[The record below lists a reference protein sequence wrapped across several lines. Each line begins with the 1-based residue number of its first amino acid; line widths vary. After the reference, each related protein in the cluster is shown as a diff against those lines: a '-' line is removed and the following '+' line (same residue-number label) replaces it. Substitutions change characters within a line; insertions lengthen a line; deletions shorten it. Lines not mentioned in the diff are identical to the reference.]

1 MSPHFPF
8 DGEPHAPSMG
18 LQPLEPGQWLEP
30 DAALATELAEK
41 RAILAAFPRLV
52 LAAVAEPPAA
62 VAGAAAAAELLELVG
77 RHVVVYHPE
86 HYTEDPGGVRVR
98 ATGAVVATR
107 VEKATDDAR
116 PALRHLAGL
125 LQEDVCLLAP
135 GDPAHLVAGVV
146 CFPSRWNLAEKIGLD
161 AAAIHGP
168 VPGFAATL
176 ARPAGNFLARLAPG
190 RAFARLNWTIHDS
203 DTRFAPHPVPA
214 RHGLTAAD
222 VLTSTYLR
230 VERQTLR
237 RLPVSGFVVFTIRT
251 YLDRLDAVAADS
263 GRRERLRRT
272 LASLPGE
279 AVAYK
284 GMTAFLE
291 PLLEALARPA
301 PTP

>member
-1 MSPHFPF
+1 
-8 DGEPHAPSMG
+8 MG
-18 LQPLEPGQWLEP
+18 LPS
-30 DAALATELAEK
+30 
-41 RAILAAFPRLV
+41 PRLRR
-52 LAAVAEPPAA
+52 APQG
-62 VAGAAAAAELLELVG
+62 AGV
-77 RHVVVYHPE
+77 
-86 HYTEDPGGVRVR
+86 
-98 ATGAVVATR
+98 
-107 VEKATDDAR
+107 
-116 PALRHLAGL
+116 LRHLAAL
-125 LQEDVCLLAP
+125 LPEDVCLLSP
-135 GDPAHLVAGVV
+135 GDPARLVAGVV

-203 DTRFAPHPVPA
+203 DTRFAPHPVPE
-214 RHGLTAAD
+214 RRGLTETD
-222 VLTSTYLR
+222 VLTSTFLR

-237 RLPVSGFVVFTIRT
+237 RLPASGFVVFTIRT

-279 AVAYK
+279 SVAYK

-291 PLLEALARPA
+291 PLLRALARPA
-301 PTP
+301 PVP